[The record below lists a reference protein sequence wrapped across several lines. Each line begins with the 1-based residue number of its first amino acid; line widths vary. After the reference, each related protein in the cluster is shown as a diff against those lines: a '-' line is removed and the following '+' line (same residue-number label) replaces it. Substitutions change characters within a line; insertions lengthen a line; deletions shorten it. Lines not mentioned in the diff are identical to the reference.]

1 MVWPDDFIDKVIC
14 GDALEVMRLMP
25 DSCVDAVITDPPFG
39 TGTREWDKAPSPEVW
54 QQCKRVCPKG
64 PIAIFG
70 YAKQLFAIARQF
82 EDMNL
87 IGFIVWHKY
96 NEPMVSP
103 GLTRLH
109 QDIAIWGSSLKQC
122 KADEVREP
130 YQFVA
135 NKALEKWFGN
145 LGGKAILKECQER
158 THRLE
163 RNPLNPNGRRC
174 TDLWRIAVN
183 HHGFN
188 AHLRLHPNQKPD
200 ELLSRL
206 VRLLS
211 DEGNTILDLYLG
223 SGTTAVAAKQLGRHW
238 IGVDISPEC
247 CAIARERIE
256 AVLL

>member
-1 MVWPDDFIDKVIC
+1 VNWPDDFIDRVIC
-14 GDALEVMRLMP
+14 GDALEVMRQMP
-25 DSCVDAVITDPPFG
+25 DGCVDAVITDPPFG
-39 TGTREWDKAPSPEVW
+39 TGTREWDKAPPPEVW

-70 YAKQLFAIARQF
+70 YAKQLFTIARQF

-109 QDIAIWGSSLKQC
+109 QDIAIWGNSLLQC
-122 KADEVREP
+122 KAGQAREP
-130 YQFVA
+130 YPI
-135 NKALEKWFGN
+135 LTGN
-145 LGGKAILKECQER
+145 RGLIKFYGKNQKDELGK
-158 THRLE
+158 RLY
-163 RNPLNPNGRRC
+163 NPQMNPDGRRC
-174 TDLWRIAVN
+174 TDLWTIAVK

-188 AHLRLHPNQKPD
+188 VHLRLHPNQKPD

-211 DEGNTILDLYLG
+211 NEGDTILDLYLG

-238 IGVDISPEC
+238 IGVDISSEYC
-247 CAIARERIE
+247 EIARKRIE